1 MQDTY
6 RIALGADDAAIAMK
20 DAMAAYLTDRGYQV
34 TDLSATDGEDYPDVA
49 ERVARSVA
57 RGEHAR
63 AVLVC
68 GTGIGMAIAA
78 NKVPGI
84 RAAQIPDSYSA
95 ERARK
100 SNDAQIA
107 CFGSRTMGVEAALV
121 CLEHWLV
128 SDFGGGGSA
137 PKVEKIKQVE
147 SRNLTSPG
155 VPAA

>member
-1 MQDTY
+1 MV
-6 RIALGADDAAIAMK
+6 
-20 DAMAAYLTDRGYQV
+20 AYLTEHGYPV
-34 TDLSATDGEDYPDVA
+34 TDLSATAGEDYPDVA

-57 RGEHAR
+57 RGAHER

-78 NKVPGI
+78 NKIPGI

-107 CFGSRTMGVEAALV
+107 CFGSRTMGVEAALL
-121 CLEHWLV
+121 CLRHRLD
-128 SDFGGGGSA
+128 SDFAGGTRPPRSRRSSRSSRATCARPEHDARA
-137 PKVEKIKQVE
+137 P
-147 SRNLTSPG
+147 SPG
-155 VPAA
+155 PRRPSPERRSRPCAQ

>member
-6 RIALGADDAAIAMK
+6 RIAIGADDAGIVMK
-20 DAMAAYLTDRGYQV
+20 DAMAAYLTDRGFPV
-34 TDLSATDGEDYPDVA
+34 TDMSAAPSEDYPDVA
-49 ERVARSVA
+49 ERVAQSVA
-57 RGEHAR
+57 RGEHER
-63 AVLVC
+63 AVLIC

-78 NKVPGI
+78 NKVAGI

-107 CFGSRTMGVEAALV
+107 CFGNRTMGVEAALV

-128 SDFGGGGSA
+128 SEFAGGGSA

-147 SRNLTSPG
+147 SRNLR
-155 VPAA
+155 AA

>member
-1 MQDTY
+1 MSRTY
-6 RIALGADDAAIAMK
+6 PIAIGADDAGTAMK
-20 DAMAAYLTDRGYQV
+20 DIMAAYLSAHGHSV
-34 TDLSATDGEDYPDVA
+34 TDLSADATEDYPDVA

-57 RGEHAR
+57 RGEHER
-63 AVLVC
+63 AVLIC

-121 CLEHWLV
+121 CLRHWLD
-128 SDFGGGGSA
+128 SDFAGGRSA

-147 SRNLTSPG
+147 SRNLR
-155 VPAA
+155 AA

>member
-1 MQDTY
+1 MQHTY
-6 RIALGADDAAIAMK
+6 RIAIGADDAGTVMK
-20 DAMAAYLTDRGYQV
+20 DAMIGYLTGHGYPV
-34 TDLSATDGEDYPDVA
+34 TDMSASATEDYPDVA

-57 RGEHAR
+57 RGEHER
-63 AVLVC
+63 AVLIC

-107 CFGSRTMGVEAALV
+107 CFGNRTMGVEAALV
-121 CLEHWLV
+121 CLQHWLV
-128 SDFGGGGSA
+128 AEFAGGGSA

-147 SRNLTSPG
+147 SRNLR
-155 VPAA
+155 AA

>member
-1 MQDTY
+1 MQNTHP
-6 RIALGADDAAIAMK
+6 IAIGADNAGIAMK
-20 DAMAAYLTDRGYQV
+20 DAMVAYLTGHGYPV
-34 TDLSATDGEDYPDVA
+34 TDMSAGAAEDYPDVA
-49 ERVARSVA
+49 ERVAQSVA

-63 AVLVC
+63 AVLIC

-107 CFGSRTMGVEAALV
+107 CFGNRTMGVEAALV
-121 CLEHWLV
+121 CLQHWLV
-128 SDFGGGGSA
+128 SDFAGGGSA
-137 PKVEKIKQVE
+137 PKVEKIMQVE
-147 SRNLTSPG
+147 SRNLR
-155 VPAA
+155 AA

>member
-6 RIALGADDAAIAMK
+6 RIAIGADDAGIVMKEAMV
-20 DAMAAYLTDRGYQV
+20 AYLTGHGYPV
-34 TDLSATDGEDYPDVA
+34 IDMSATATEDYPDVA

-63 AVLVC
+63 AVLIC

-121 CLEHWLV
+121 CLQHWLV
-128 SDFGGGGSA
+128 SDFAGGGSA

-147 SRNLTSPG
+147 SRNLR
-155 VPAA
+155 AA

>member
-1 MQDTY
+1 MTTAQDPV
-6 RIALGADDAAIAMK
+6 RIAIGADDAGIVMR
-20 DAMAAYLTDRGYQV
+20 DAMIAYLTDRGYPV
-34 TDLSATDGEDYPDVA
+34 TDLSAAPTEDYPDVA

-57 RGEHAR
+57 RGDHER
-63 AVLVC
+63 AVLIC

-107 CFGSRTMGVEAALV
+107 CFGNRTMGVEAALV
-121 CLEHWLV
+121 CLEHWLA
-128 SDFGGGGSA
+128 SEFAGGGSA
-137 PKVEKIKQVE
+137 PKVEKIRQVE
-147 SRNLTSPG
+147 SRNLLT
-155 VPAA
+155 A

>member
-6 RIALGADDAAIAMK
+6 RIAIGADGAGTVMKEAMT
-20 DAMAAYLTDRGYQV
+20 AYLAEHGYPV
-34 TDLSATDGEDYPDVA
+34 TDMSATAAEDYPDVA

-57 RGEHAR
+57 RGEHER
-63 AVLVC
+63 AVLIC

-107 CFGSRTMGVEAALV
+107 CFGNRTMGVEAALV
-121 CLEHWLV
+121 CLQHWLV
-128 SDFGGGGSA
+128 SDFAGGGSA
-137 PKVEKIKQVE
+137 PKVEKIKEVE
-147 SRNLTSPG
+147 SRNLR
-155 VPAA
+155 AA